1 MAVILPSTGA
11 AGSPPCA
18 AAWATAS
25 IDSVDR
31 VDVFR
36 FMRILFLMTT
46 RTRAGRSGRP
56 FAGAGPRYRVRAT
69 PRESTLPMPASAPPI
84 PRQSAK
90 LPDFR

>member
-1 MAVILPSTGA
+1 MAVILPSAGA
-11 AGSPPCA
+11 AGSPPWA

-31 VDVFR
+31 VDVVSR

-56 FAGAGPRYRVRAT
+56 FAGAVPLYRRRPT
-69 PRESTLPMPASAPPI
+69 HR
-84 PRQSAK
+84 
-90 LPDFR
+90 